1 MIPKYVYKYEINF
14 ALCNKKEKK
23 EKNEIFTL
31 MNYSVYII
39 GAIINIIF

>member
-1 MIPKYVYKYEINF
+1 MKLISFYVIK
-14 ALCNKKEKK
+14 KK

-39 GAIINIIF
+39 GAIINTIF